1 MTMPAYDVFHGA
13 VRKGLIKEGW
23 TITDDP
29 LVIEFG
35 TLDVYID
42 LAAERL
48 IGAEKGGERIAVE
61 VKSFLGPSL
70 VTDFHA
76 ALGQFL
82 NYRLVLDNKD
92 PDRALYLAVPKS
104 TFTAFFTLLLAQMA
118 VRRHGVH
125 IIVYDP
131 ELEALVQWIEQN
143 DIAS

>member
-1 MTMPAYDVFHGA
+1 MPAHDVFHAA
-13 VRKGLIKEGW
+13 VKQGLIKAGW

-42 LAAERL
+42 LAAEKL

-82 NYRLVLDNKD
+82 NYRLVLDSRD
-92 PDRALYLAVPKS
+92 PERVLYLAVPKP
-104 TFTAFFTLLLAQMA
+104 TYTAFFTLMLAQMA
-118 VRRHGVH
+118 VKRHAVH
-125 IIVYDP
+125 LIIYDP
-131 ELEALVQWIEQN
+131 ESEALVQWIK
-143 DIAS
+143 

>member
-1 MTMPAYDVFHGA
+1 MPAYDVFHAA
-13 VRKGLIKEGW
+13 VRKGLIKDGW

-42 LAAERL
+42 LAAEKL

-82 NYRLVLDNKD
+82 NYRIVLDGTE
-92 PDRALYLAVPKS
+92 PDRVLYLAVPEP
-104 TFTAFFTLLLAQMA
+104 TYTAFFTLSLAQMA
-118 VRRHGVH
+118 VKRHEVH
-125 IIVYDP
+125 LIVYNP
-131 ELEALVQWIEQN
+131 ESEILVQWIK
-143 DIAS
+143 